1 MIPSLFNLSNQV
13 AIVTGSGRGLGA
25 AMAQGLAAQGAQ
37 LVICD
42 RDLSAAEITAAAIR
56 DRGGTAIATYVDIA
70 EAASSEAL
78 IQTTVAEFGKVNI
91 LVNNAGI
98 DIIKPA
104 LDLSEPE
111 WNRIIDIDLK
121 GQFLC
126 TQAAA
131 RQMVAQGQGGSIIF
145 ISSIASTVGIQN
157 LVAYSAAKGGINQ
170 LTRVLALE
178 WAPYQI
184 RVNAIAP
191 GYFEN
196 IMQGAAAEHDSPEK
210 QQQIRTFTPMQRR
223 GKPEELAGP
232 VVFLA
237 SPAASYVTG
246 TVLYVDGGYTAI

>member
-1 MIPSLFNLSNQV
+1 MNPLFDLSNQV

-25 AMAQGLAAQGAQ
+25 AMAQGLADHGAQ

-42 RDLSAAEITAAAIR
+42 RDLPAAEATATAIR
-56 DRGGTAIATYVDIA
+56 AGGGTAIAAPVEIT
-70 EAASSEAL
+70 EAASCETL
-78 IQTTVAEFGKVNI
+78 IQTALSQFGKVNI

-104 LDLSEPE
+104 LSLTESE
-111 WNRIIDIDLK
+111 WDKIIDVDLK

-126 TQAAA
+126 AQAAA
-131 RQMVAQGQGGSIIF
+131 RQMIAQAEGGSIIF
-145 ISSIASTVGIQN
+145 ISSIASSVGIQN
-157 LVAYSAAKGGINQ
+157 LVAYSAAKGGVNQ
-170 LTRVLALE
+170 LVRVLALE

-196 IMQGAAAEHDSPEK
+196 IMQGAATEHDSPEK
-210 QQQIRTFTPMQRR
+210 QQQIRTFTPLQRR

-237 SPAASYVTG
+237 SAAASYV
-246 TVLYVDGGYTAI
+246 

>member
-1 MIPSLFNLSNQV
+1 MNKTHFDLSNQV

-25 AMAQGLAAQGAQ
+25 AMAQGLAAYGAQ

-42 RDLSAAEITAAAIR
+42 RDLAAAETTAAAIR
-56 DRGGTAIATYVDIA
+56 DWGGTAIATPVEIT
-70 EAASSEAL
+70 EAASCAAL
-78 IQTTVAEFGKVNI
+78 IQTTVDRFGQVNI

-104 LDLSEPE
+104 LALTEPE
-111 WNRIIDIDLK
+111 WNKIIDIDLK

-126 TQAAA
+126 AQAAA
-131 RQMVAQGQGGSIIF
+131 RQMIAQGQGGSVIF

-157 LVAYSAAKGGINQ
+157 LVAYSAAKGGVNQ
-170 LTRVLALE
+170 LMRVLALE

-196 IMQGAAAEHDSPEK
+196 IMQGAAVEHDSPEK
-210 QQQIRTFTPMQRR
+210 QQQIRTFTPLQRR
-223 GKPEELAGP
+223 GKPEELIGP

-237 SPAASYVTG
+237 SAAASYVTG
-246 TVLYVDGGYTAI
+246 TVLSVDGGYTAI